1 MTVAEQAPEGTTQKA
16 VRTRALIIGTG
27 FSGLGMA
34 IALQKQGVDFLI
46 LEKAGDVGGT
56 WRDNSYPG
64 CACDVPSHLY
74 SFSFE
79 PKATWSKLFSPQP
92 EIWDYLKGVTEK
104 YGLRRHIRFDSLVDR
119 AHWDDSE
126 YRWHVFTTDGQ
137 EYVTQF
143 LISGAG
149 ALHIPLIPDIEG
161 KDEFRGASFHSAEW
175 DHGVDLTG
183 KRVAVIGTGA
193 SAIQIVPSI
202 VNEVGEL
209 QLYQRTPP
217 WVVPR
222 PNKPFPDAVKNAFAH
237 VPGLRLAVRSG
248 IYWFLEGLGFAM
260 TRRPALLR
268 GVELVGKLN
277 IRRSVKDKE
286 LRRRLTPTYTAGCKR
301 ILYSPNYYQ
310 GVANAK
316 CRLITDRITRI
327 TPDAIVTDDG
337 VEHKVDVIVFA
348 TGFHVT
354 DSYTYVDIKGAGGE
368 DLVDRWNREG
378 VAAHRGVAVADMPN
392 LFFLLGPNTG
402 LGHTSVV
409 FMIEAQVRYV
419 AQAIAEVDRY
429 DAQALAPTRSAQDRD
444 NAELQAELGHTV
456 WNTGGCRS
464 WYMDEH
470 GVNRAL
476 WSGMTWEYWRD
487 MRKLK
492 PSEYQF
498 FGVGRQAAVASRG

>member
-16 VRTRALIIGTG
+16 VHTRALIIGTG

-104 YGLRRHIRFDSLVDR
+104 YGLRRYIRFDSLVDR

-137 EYVTQF
+137 EYVAQF

-193 SAIQIVPSI
+193 SAIQIVPADRQRSRRTAALPAHAA
-202 VNEVGEL
+202 VGRAAA
-209 QLYQRTPP
+209 QQA
-217 WVVPR
+217 VP
-222 PNKPFPDAVKNAFAH
+222 
-237 VPGLRLAVRSG
+237 
-248 IYWFLEGLGFAM
+248 E
-260 TRRPALLR
+260 
-268 GVELVGKLN
+268 
-277 IRRSVKDKE
+277 RRS
-286 LRRRLTPTYTAGCKR
+286 R
-301 ILYSPNYYQ
+301 
-310 GVANAK
+310 
-316 CRLITDRITRI
+316 
-327 TPDAIVTDDG
+327 
-337 VEHKVDVIVFA
+337 
-348 TGFHVT
+348 
-354 DSYTYVDIKGAGGE
+354 
-368 DLVDRWNREG
+368 
-378 VAAHRGVAVADMPN
+378 
-392 LFFLLGPNTG
+392 
-402 LGHTSVV
+402 
-409 FMIEAQVRYV
+409 
-419 AQAIAEVDRY
+419 
-429 DAQALAPTRSAQDRD
+429 TRSPTFPVCVSRCAAASTGSSRD
-444 NAELQAELGHTV
+444 SV
-456 WNTGGCRS
+456 
-464 WYMDEH
+464 
-470 GVNRAL
+470 
-476 WSGMTWEYWRD
+476 
-487 MRKLK
+487 
-492 PSEYQF
+492 
-498 FGVGRQAAVASRG
+498 SR